1 MTMASRAIS
10 AYVQTGIESGV
21 PEADAHRLV
30 AMLFDGALSAIAD
43 ARLKLNAGDIPG
55 RGSAISKAIAIV
67 EQGLRAS
74 LDKSQGGELAARLD
88 GLYEYI
94 VGRLFHANLRSEP
107 EALDEASKLLGELQE
122 GWAGIGAPQREAAFV

>member
-10 AYVQTGIESGV
+10 AYVQTGVESGV
-21 PEADAHRLV
+21 PEADSHKLV

-43 ARLKLNAGDIPG
+43 ARLKLKAGDIPG
-55 RGSAISKAIAIV
+55 RGKAISKAIAIV

-74 LDKSQGGELAARLD
+74 LDKAKGGELAARLD

-94 VGRLFHANLRSEP
+94 VGRLFHANLRSEAEP
-107 EALDEASKLLGELQE
+107 LDEVSRLLGELQE
-122 GWAGIGAPQREAAFV
+122 GWTGIGAPQHEAALV

>member
-10 AYVQTGIESGV
+10 AYVQTGVESGV
-21 PEADAHRLV
+21 PEADSHKLV

-43 ARLKLNAGDIPG
+43 ARLKLKAGDIPG
-55 RGSAISKAIAIV
+55 RGSALSKAIAIV

-74 LDKSQGGELAARLD
+74 LDKAKGGELAARLD

-94 VGRLFHANLRSEP
+94 VGRLFHANLRSEAEP
-107 EALDEASKLLGELQE
+107 LDEVSKLLAELQE
-122 GWAGIGAPQREAAFV
+122 GWTGIGAPQHEAALA